1 MAASKML
8 VCGWGSRRQWGD
20 VVIRA
25 DAAIQAEA
33 EVEEEEAN
41 AEGASLGFWKRVKR
55 PVMQTL
61 AGTTYIHIQAVVDM
75 WGVGRPREQLLLT
88 GPAHS
93 SSLWE
98 GTGRLASH
106 IWLSRPVPPYSLQE
120 GAGRHNEGAGRYH
133 VGIWPSR
140 PVHFCSPG
148 RPTCFGHLTQW
159 PAHPSSMWEVAG
171 RPRNEFLLPFMVCME
186 GHTPGI
192 HLMTHLFTPAYYIPE
207 LYVVI

>member
-1 MAASKML
+1 MGWPAAVLL
-8 VCGWGSRRQWGD
+8 VS
-20 VVIRA
+20 A
-25 DAAIQAEA
+25 
-33 EVEEEEAN
+33 
-41 AEGASLGFWKRVKR
+41 
-55 PVMQTL
+55 T
-61 AGTTYIHIQAVVDM
+61 
-75 WGVGRPREQLLLT
+75 GVGRPREQLLLT

-120 GAGRHNEGAGRYH
+120 GAGRHNVSIWPSRPVHFCMPPYSLREGAGHYH

-140 PVHFCSPG
+140 PVHFCSSG

-171 RPRNEFLLPFMVCME
+171 WPRNEFLLPFMVCME

>member
-1 MAASKML
+1 MGWPAAVLL
-8 VCGWGSRRQWGD
+8 VS
-20 VVIRA
+20 A
-25 DAAIQAEA
+25 
-33 EVEEEEAN
+33 
-41 AEGASLGFWKRVKR
+41 
-55 PVMQTL
+55 T
-61 AGTTYIHIQAVVDM
+61 
-75 WGVGRPREQLLLT
+75 GVGRPREQLLLT

-120 GAGRHNEGAGRYH
+120 GAGRRNVSIWPSRPVHFCMPPYSLREGAGRYH

-148 RPTCFGHLTQW
+148 LADMLWASHPVACPPQQYAGRW
-159 PAHPSSMWEVAG
+159 PAGLGMNSY
-171 RPRNEFLLPFMVCME
+171 FLLWSAWRD
-186 GHTPGI
+186 I
-192 HLMTHLFTPAYYIPE
+192 LLAYICHFEANLSTFEEIFIGVE